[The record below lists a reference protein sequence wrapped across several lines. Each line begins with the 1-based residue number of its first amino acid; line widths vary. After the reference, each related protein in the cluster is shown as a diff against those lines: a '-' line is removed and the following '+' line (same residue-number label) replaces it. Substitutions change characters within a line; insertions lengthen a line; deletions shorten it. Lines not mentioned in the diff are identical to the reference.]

1 MKKTILI
8 ALGIL
13 LLTSAFSTPEAQQQK
28 KIAILPF
35 SVNSSENISYIR
47 DGIWDMLI
55 SRVTVG
61 GKTDV
66 LSKSSVLETMD
77 KNQKKDLSQGDASAI
92 GKRLKADFVV
102 WGSITKIGD
111 SLSLDGKL
119 LDVATNQSPVT
130 LFEQTRGMNEVIPK
144 INDFSQ
150 RIRSH
155 VTGEALAA
163 PSAPARPR
171 PRHRLRPWRQPA
183 QQREQEEPRR
193 RQANPRR
200 RNSSRACGRE
210 KRPTRGSSTRISL
223 QLLSPPARRASG

>member
-13 LLTSAFSTPEAQQQK
+13 LLTAAFSTPEAQQQK

-66 LSKSSVLETMD
+66 LSKSSVLEAMD
-77 KNQKKDLSQGDASAI
+77 KNQKKDLSQADVSAI
-92 GKRLKADFVV
+92 GKRLKADYVV

-119 LDVATNQSPVT
+119 LDVASSQSPVT

-163 PSAPARPR
+163 PSAPAT
-171 PRHRLRPWRQPA
+171 
-183 QQREQEEPRR
+183 RR
-193 RQANPRR
+193 RRAGGRGD
-200 RNSSRACGRE
+200 SRCSCGG
-210 KRPTRGSSTRISL
+210 RGSRGGDRQIPGDGHRHGHAEGKDDLHGNHQPGFHYDS
-223 QLLSPPARRASG
+223 